1 MNEDTQVAQ
10 DQGTTWLNFA
20 LGAQCKQRPSG
31 TRTSSRVSL
40 PTLQELR
47 DKAQNIIQQRQEKEK
62 AADSEDSDS
71 DKDSQG
77 VPYRPFV
84 ICHAMIFSGTMK

>member
-47 DKAQNIIQQRQEKEK
+47 DKAENIIQQRQQKEQQ
-62 AADSEDSDS
+62 AAASDESDS
-71 DKDSQG
+71 NEDSQG
-77 VPYRPFV
+77 EMP
-84 ICHAMIFSGTMK
+84 CNDIF